1 MGKLEIREP
10 TQKRSIEKKN
20 KIIESGFDLIC
31 KKGFHNTNTAEIAK
45 AAGVSTGIVY
55 QYFKDKRD
63 IFMYG
68 IEQYAKNLM
77 FPINQISLKKID
89 KKNIYN
95 EIESVIDDLVKF
107 HASTKSSHEE
117 IIAIQ
122 HSDQEVDEIFHR
134 YELEAS
140 TNFASFLLDNN
151 ISSKNINE
159 KSHFI
164 LSMMDD
170 FCHEVVYHRHYNL
183 DYSVMK
189 SLVINTIVNLLD

>member
-1 MGKLEIREP
+1 MSKLEIREP

-20 KIIESGFDLIC
+20 RIIESGFELIC
-31 KKGFHNTNTAEIAK
+31 KKGFHNTNTVEIAK

-55 QYFKDKRD
+55 QYFEDKRD
-63 IFMYG
+63 IFIHG

-77 FPINQISLKKID
+77 FPINQVSLKKID

-95 EIESVIDDLVKF
+95 EIETVIDDLVKF
-107 HASTKSSHEE
+107 HASTRSSHEE

-122 HSDQEVDEIFHR
+122 HSDHEVDKIFHK

-140 TNFASFLLDNN
+140 TNFANFLQENN

-159 KSHFI
+159 KAHLI
-164 LSMMDD
+164 LSIMDNY
-170 FCHEVVYHRHYNL
+170 CHEVVYHHHDNL
-183 DYSVMK
+183 DKDVMK
-189 SLVINTIVNLLD
+189 ALVINTVINILN

>member
-95 EIESVIDDLVKF
+95 EIENVIDDLVKF

-170 FCHEVVYHRHYNL
+170 FCHEVVYHRHDNL

-189 SLVINTIVNLLD
+189 SLVINTIINLLD

>member
-1 MGKLEIREP
+1 MGKSEIREP

-20 KIIESGFDLIC
+20 KIIESGFELIC
-31 KKGFHNTNTAEIAK
+31 KKGFYNTNTAEIAK
-45 AAGVSTGIVY
+45 VAGVSTGIVY

-63 IFMYG
+63 IFMQG

-77 FPINQISLKKID
+77 FRINQISLRKID

-95 EIESVIDDLVKF
+95 ELNDVIDDLVSF

-122 HSDQEVDEIFHR
+122 HSDEEVDRIFQK

-140 TNFASFLLDNN
+140 TNFANFLLENG

-159 KSHFI
+159 KSHLI
-164 LSMMDD
+164 LSMIDD
-170 FCHEVVYHRHYNL
+170 YCHEVVYHHHHNL
-183 DYSVMK
+183 NYDVMK
-189 SLVINTIVNLLD
+189 ELVIKNIIYLIN

>member
-20 KIIESGFDLIC
+20 KIIESGFELIC

-122 HSDQEVDEIFHR
+122 HSDQEVNEIFHR

-140 TNFASFLLDNN
+140 TNFANFLVDNN
-151 ISSKNINE
+151 IGSKDINE

-164 LSMMDD
+164 LSIMDD
-170 FCHEVVYHRHYNL
+170 FCHEVVYHRHDNL
-183 DYSVMK
+183 NYDVMK
-189 SLVINTIVNLLD
+189 DLVIKTIVNLLD